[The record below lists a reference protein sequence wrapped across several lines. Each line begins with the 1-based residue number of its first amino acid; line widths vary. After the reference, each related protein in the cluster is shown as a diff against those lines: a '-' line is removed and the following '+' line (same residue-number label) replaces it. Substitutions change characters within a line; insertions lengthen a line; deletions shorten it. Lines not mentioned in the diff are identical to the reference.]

1 MNLFGGSEN
10 SSSDGGPLMLGGGDR
25 KSLFS
30 HVFSST
36 DEGKAE
42 MLNTVQYAALGIIP
56 IVGLNK
62 LVQRFVPDA
71 DPEKSSV
78 EIAFEIMVQ
87 IVVMFGG
94 IILIHRLITYL
105 PTYSGFKYEGFNLTT
120 VILAFL
126 MIVLSI
132 QTKMGIKVN
141 ILTDRIAELWDGPS
155 DERPKR
161 RGVKPMYAH
170 APSQSDTM
178 DTIFPPNPISSA
190 PSKPVAQPITMRD
203 VMDTNQGPM
212 AANTMLGGGLGS
224 FF

>member
-1 MNLFGGSEN
+1 MNIFGGEEN
-10 SSSDGGPLMLGGGDR
+10 TMLGGASDR

-42 MLNTVQYAALGIIP
+42 MLNTVQYAALGVIP

-87 IVVMFGG
+87 IIVMFGG

-105 PTYSGFKYEGFNLTT
+105 PTYSGFRYEGFNLTT

-141 ILTDRIAELWDGPS
+141 ILTDRLGEMWNGPS
-155 DERPKR
+155 DEKPKR
-161 RGVKPMYAH
+161 RGGARHYGGH
-170 APSQSDTM
+170 APSQADTM
-178 DTIFPPNPISSA
+178 DTIFPPNPLSSA
-190 PSKPVAQPITMRD
+190 PSKPAAQPITMRD
-203 VMDTNQGPM
+203 VMESNPGPM
-212 AANTMLGGGLGS
+212 AANTMLGGGFGS

>member
-1 MNLFGGSEN
+1 MNIFGGEDTS
-10 SSSDGGPLMLGGGDR
+10 MLGGASDR

-42 MLNTVQYAALGIIP
+42 LLNTVQYATLGVIP

-62 LVQRFVPDA
+62 LIQRFVPDA

-87 IVVMFGG
+87 LVVMFGG
-94 IILIHRLITYL
+94 IIFIHRLITYF
-105 PTYSGFKYEGFNLTT
+105 PTYSGFNYEGFNLTT

-141 ILTDRIAELWDGPS
+141 ILTDRLGELWNGAS
-155 DERPKR
+155 DEKPKR
-161 RGVKPMYAH
+161 RGGAKHYAH
-170 APSQSDTM
+170 APSQADTM
-178 DTIFPPNPISSA
+178 DTIFPPNPVSSA
-190 PSKPVAQPITMRD
+190 PSKAVSQPITMRD
-203 VMDTNQGPM
+203 VMESNPGPM
-212 AANTMLGGGLGS
+212 AANTMLGGAFGS

>member
-1 MNLFGGSEN
+1 MNIFGGIDTE
-10 SSSDGGPLMLGGGDR
+10 SSTMLGGASN

-42 MLNTVQYAALGIIP
+42 MLNTVQYAALGVIP

-71 DPEKSSV
+71 DPEKSSL

-105 PTYSGFKYEGFNLTT
+105 PTYSGYKYEGFNLTT

-132 QTKMGIKVN
+132 QTKLGIKVN
-141 ILTDRIAELWDGPS
+141 ILTDRLGDLWNGPS
-155 DERPKR
+155 DEKPRKR
-161 RGVKPMYAH
+161 GAGRAHYTH
-170 APSQSDTM
+170 APSQADTM
-178 DTIFPPNPISSA
+178 DTIFPPNPVSSA
-190 PSKPVAQPITMRD
+190 PSKPVAQPISMRD
-203 VMDTNQGPM
+203 VMDANPGPM
-212 AANTMLGGGLGS
+212 AANSMLGGAFGS

>member
-1 MNLFGGSEN
+1 MNIFGGEEN
-10 SSSDGGPLMLGGGDR
+10 TMLGGASDR

-42 MLNTVQYAALGIIP
+42 MLNTVQYAALGVIP

-87 IVVMFGG
+87 IIVMFGG

-105 PTYSGFKYEGFNLTT
+105 PTYSGFRYEGFNLTT

-141 ILTDRIAELWDGPS
+141 ILTDRLGEMWNGPS
-155 DERPKR
+155 DEKPKR
-161 RGVKPMYAH
+161 RGGSRGH
-170 APSQSDTM
+170 APSQADTM
-178 DTIFPPNPISSA
+178 DTIFPPNPLSSA
-190 PSKPVAQPITMRD
+190 PSKPAAQPITMRD
-203 VMDTNQGPM
+203 VMDSPSQGPM
-212 AANTMLGGGLGS
+212 AANTMLGGGFGS